1 MIINNLGDTVL
12 NLYEVIIVTENI
24 CCRATHWLGEGHFI
38 SLQIKFRTEHLRLE
52 TLLRIY

>member
-24 CCRATHWLGEGHFI
+24 CCRATHWLGEGNFI
-38 SLQIKFRTEHLRLE
+38 SLQIKFRTEHLKLE
-52 TLLRIY
+52 KSLRIC